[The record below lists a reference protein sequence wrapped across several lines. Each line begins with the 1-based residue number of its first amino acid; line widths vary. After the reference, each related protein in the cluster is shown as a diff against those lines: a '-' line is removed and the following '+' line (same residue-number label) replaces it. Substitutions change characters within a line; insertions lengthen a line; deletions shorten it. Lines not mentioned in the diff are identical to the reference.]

1 MLRSYATHH
10 QLIIQHAL
18 EATERINYFTAPAQD
33 PTEKKE
39 TSLPPHFQNN
49 PDRKKVQTH
58 PGFATSF
65 HKDSLGKRF
74 IRCATVP
81 PAGLLLRVA
90 ALTAVTRLMKSWPVG
105 WQWLIWGGG
114 ERENMLLPIHQPI
127 GTCTPHL
134 RRRHCARPP
143 PSARRTNSRNAET
156 VPRRRDRRLD
166 ITTFA
171 ASHHQLHT
179 HARARAHAH
188 AHAHTQEG
196 KKKKK
201 EEE

>member
-33 PTEKKE
+33 HTEKKE
-39 TSLPPHFQNN
+39 THLPPHFHNN
-49 PDRKKVQTH
+49 PGRKKFQTH

-65 HKDSLGKRF
+65 HKDSPGKRF

-90 ALTAVTRLMKSWPVG
+90 ALTAVTRLMKSWPVD

-114 ERENMLLPIHQPI
+114 EREYATSYPPAYWNVYAPSTQA
-127 GTCTPHL
+127 TL
-134 RRRHCARPP
+134 RA
-143 PSARRTNSRNAET
+143 PSAISAPN
-156 VPRRRDRRLD
+156 
-166 ITTFA
+166 
-171 ASHHQLHT
+171 
-179 HARARAHAH
+179 
-188 AHAHTQEG
+188 
-196 KKKKK
+196 K
-201 EEE
+201 